1 MKTTYYL
8 VYKLTNMVNS
18 KIYIGCHMTK
28 CLDDGYMGS
37 GRRLANAKKKHGIES
52 FKKEI
57 LSFHETPEE
66 MLAEE
71 ARLVNEEFLGRDDVY
86 NLTVGGKGS
95 WFLVNLNLSDE
106 ELKSRQ
112 INGGQNFKMRLKTD
126 DQFAKLWS
134 EKRIQQTIVAKNA
147 GKYKNNGKNWIGLKH
162 SEETKERMRISR
174 QGTQQGSKNSQFGS
188 MWITN
193 DVESK
198 KIKNDEPIPTGWRKG
213 RVKKNS

>member
-1 MKTTYYL
+1 
-8 VYKLTNMVNS
+8 
-18 KIYIGCHMTK
+18 
-28 CLDDGYMGS
+28 MGS